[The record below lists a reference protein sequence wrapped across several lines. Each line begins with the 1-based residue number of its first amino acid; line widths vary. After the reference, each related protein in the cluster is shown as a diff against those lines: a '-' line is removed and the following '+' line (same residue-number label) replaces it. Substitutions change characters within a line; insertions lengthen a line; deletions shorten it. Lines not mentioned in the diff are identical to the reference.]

1 MRGPGFLILVFPT
14 VLVGNSMIVD
24 LERYVTARSRSV
36 ATSLLPFRYQ
46 AETLPCL
53 DRQDYF
59 TLPLC
64 SKIGLPPGHVTD

>member
-1 MRGPGFLILVFPT
+1 
-14 VLVGNSMIVD
+14 MIVD

-36 ATSLLPFRYQ
+36 AASLLPFRYQ

-53 DRQDYF
+53 DRQEHF